1 MYRVYFSSLYVVKL
15 KKQEE
20 TKFVGIREQKEIVDR
35 IDEIARKEGLDR
47 SGYLRRLIRRSL
59 GLLEAE
65 KG

>member
-1 MYRVYFSSLYVVKL
+1 LYVVKL

>member
-1 MYRVYFSSLYVVKL
+1 MVKL